1 MRILVT
7 FAVAPEF
14 APWRS
19 RHPFVPYEFD
29 DTGKRR
35 EFDLYRANIGSNEVS
50 VLLTGMG
57 GQNAFNA
64 MRTIPLETTD
74 VCIATGLAG
83 ALDPSL
89 IPGNIVAGRRC
100 EAHSEA
106 LKTSSD
112 SDLLNLALTANAR
125 VVDVFLTSETILVT
139 ATEKQQL
146 IASGSVVEMESA
158 HILAVASAQRIPV
171 VAVRAI
177 SDAADEDLPVD
188 FRQIVDSRGHVRFAP
203 LLKEL
208 ALHPHRLPLLVQFGR
223 QSRAAALSLA
233 DFLDKF
239 IPLIAARW
247 PGLRPSNV
255 EEVSAT

>member
-7 FAVAPEF
+7 FAVEAEF

-29 DTGKRR
+29 DAGKRR
-35 EFDLYRANIGSNEVS
+35 EFDLYRANIGSNEVT
-50 VLLTGMG
+50 VLLTRMG
-57 GQNAFNA
+57 GQHASNA
-64 MRTIPLETTD
+64 MRTISLETTD
-74 VCIATGLAG
+74 LCIATGLAG

-89 IPGNIVAGRRC
+89 KPGNIVAGRRC
-100 EAHSEA
+100 ETLSGA

-112 SDLLNLALTANAR
+112 SDLLNLAVSANAG
-125 VVDVFLTSETILVT
+125 VVDAFLTSETVLIT
-139 ATEKQQL
+139 AAEKQSL
-146 IASGSVVEMESA
+146 SSSGSVVEMESA
-158 HILAVASAQRIPV
+158 HILAAASERRVPV

-188 FRQIVDSRGHVRFAP
+188 FRQIVDSRGHVRLAP

-239 IPLIAARW
+239 IPLIAAKW
-247 PGLRPSNV
+247 PGLRASNV

>member
-7 FAVAPEF
+7 FAVAAEF

-29 DTGKRR
+29 DMGKRR
-35 EFDLYRANIGSNEVS
+35 EFDLYRANIGSNEIT
-50 VLLTGMG
+50 VLLTRMG
-57 GQNAFNA
+57 GQNASNA

-83 ALDPSL
+83 ALDPIL
-89 IPGNIVAGRRC
+89 KPGNIVAGRRC
-100 EAHSEA
+100 EALSQA

-112 SDLLNLALTANAR
+112 CDLLSLALTANAII
-125 VVDVFLTSETILVT
+125 VDVFLTSQTIVVA
-139 ATEKQQL
+139 ATEKQSL
-146 IASGSVVEMESA
+146 GPSGNVVEMESA
-158 HILAVASAQRIPV
+158 YILAAASERRVPAIS
-171 VAVRAI
+171 VRAI

-188 FRQIVDSRGHVRFAP
+188 FRQVVDSRGHVRFAP

-223 QSRAAALSLA
+223 QSRAAAVSLA
-233 DFLDKF
+233 DFLDKY
-239 IPLIAARW
+239 ISLIATKR
-247 PGLRPSNV
+247 PGFCASNM

>member
-7 FAVAPEF
+7 FAVEAEF

-29 DTGKRR
+29 DAGQRR

-57 GQNAFNA
+57 GQNASSA
-64 MRTIPLETTD
+64 MRTIALEITD

-83 ALDPSL
+83 ALDRSL
-89 IPGNIVAGRRC
+89 KPGSIVAGRRC
-100 EAHSEA
+100 EALSQV

-112 SDLLNLALTANAR
+112 ADLLNLALAEGAR
-125 VVDVFLTSETILVT
+125 TVDVFLTSETILVT
-139 ATEKQQL
+139 ASEKQAL
-146 IASGSVVEMESA
+146 AAAGSVVEMESA
-158 HILAVASAQRIPV
+158 YILAAASGWRVPV

-188 FRQIVDSRGHVRFAP
+188 FRQIIDSHGHLRFAR

-223 QSRAAALSLA
+223 QSRAAAGSLA
-233 DFLDKF
+233 DFLDQY
-239 IPLIAARW
+239 IPLVASKWSGFGA
-247 PGLRPSNV
+247 SNMQ
-255 EEVSAT
+255 EVSAT